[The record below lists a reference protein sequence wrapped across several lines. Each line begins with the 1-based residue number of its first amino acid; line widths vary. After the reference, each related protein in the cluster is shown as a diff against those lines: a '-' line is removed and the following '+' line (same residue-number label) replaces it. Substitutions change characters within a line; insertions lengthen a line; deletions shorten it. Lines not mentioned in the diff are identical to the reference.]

1 MHHDT
6 YHTIDASQWNLKGK
20 VVIIT
25 GASRGIGRSTAI
37 SFARA
42 GVSGI
47 AIGARS
53 TEALKEVENAV
64 IRAASQKH
72 TDCSPRVL
80 KLSLDVTDEAS
91 VNAAARS
98 AKETFGRLDILINN
112 AGYLELFKEIA
123 QSDVSEWWKSW
134 EVNIKGTYL
143 VTRAL
148 LPLLLDYDGGSN
160 AQGLRIISQSQ
171 GTRTDAVLPVVCFKN
186 ISFA

>member
-1 MHHDT
+1 M
-6 YHTIDASQWNLKGK
+6 
-20 VVIIT
+20 
-25 GASRGIGRSTAI
+25 AI

-53 TEALKEVENAV
+53 TNALEEVEKAV
-64 IRAASQKH
+64 INAAGQKD
-72 TDCSPRVL
+72 TKGSPRVL
-80 KLSLDVTDEAS
+80 RLTLDVTDEAS

-123 QSDVSEWWKSW
+123 QTVVSEWWKSW

-148 LPLLLDYDGGSN
+148 LPLLLDSENGQKTIVNVSSIGAHVMLHGASGYQVSSFIDSRHLVAPELN
-160 AQGLRIISQSQ
+160 QNIYPRPINLR
-171 GTRTDAVLPVVCFKN
+171 P
-186 ISFA
+186 